1 MPFLFVYVCD
11 LLEKLEIPFLR
22 EVGFLPGP
30 LREYLRKHV
39 SHWFTQHCSRL
50 DAFSTDAQAVLSMLK
65 PHNQVDRVYGID
77 PGKLELVIARALSL
91 SKLQYLEL
99 QKWRSDP
106 LGRDL
111 AFFVQQVMKAINS
124 VSF

>member
-22 EVGFLPGP
+22 EVGFLPGT

-39 SHWFTQHCSRL
+39 KHWFTQHCGRL
-50 DAFSTDAQAVLSMLK
+50 DAFSTNAQAVLSMLR
-65 PHNQVDRVYGID
+65 PHHQVDRIYGIESEH
-77 PGKLELVIARALSL
+77 LELIIARSLSL
-91 SKLQYLEL
+91 SKLQFLEI

-106 LGRDL
+106 LERDL
-111 AFFVQQVMKAINS
+111 GFFVQQVMKDANS
-124 VSF
+124 VSQ